1 MPTVSQIMSTD
12 VQCVEPQHTLQQA
25 AQLMDRLNVG
35 SLPVVQDRKLL
46 GMVTDRDI
54 TVRGTAAGLAPG
66 STRIGDVMTE
76 RACSCQADESIEE
89 VQRLMGDAQVRRV
102 PVVDKDGAVIG
113 IVSLGDLATRQP
125 TSVDETV
132 REISTP
138 SEADGGAP
146 QS

>member
-89 VQRLMGDAQVRRV
+89 VQRWMGDAQVRRV

-125 TSVDETV
+125 SSVDETV

>member
-35 SLPVVQDRKLL
+35 SLPVVQDRRLI

-76 RACSCQADESIEE
+76 RACCCQADESIEE
-89 VQRLMGDAQVRRV
+89 VQRLMGDAQVRRL
-102 PVVDKDGAVIG
+102 PVVDSDGMVIG

-125 TSVDETV
+125 ASVDETV
-132 REISTP
+132 REISSP
-138 SEADGGAP
+138 SEADGGDA